1 MKQKIYDCFCY
12 FNEDM
17 LLKLRLDTLWEQV
30 DYFVIVES
38 VKTISGK
45 PKPLNFRIENFQ
57 LYRDKIRY
65 LVLSE
70 YPFPTDDAWRNER
83 YQRNYVAHGLFD
95 ADDGDWILVS
105 DVDEIPRPETIRQFN
120 PRKFVRGDFM
130 QEAYSYY
137 FNNQCFSDGEP
148 VVWPGSKIVTYKAFT
163 DFFGGAEQVRNFKS
177 TGLLRSIKRAWFRNR
192 QVQRIVNGGWHFTW
206 IADIPQIIRK
216 LESFAH
222 QEYNTSEYKDPATI
236 RSKIEAGQDF
246 LNPRCSCRAQFV
258 DHHFPKQLIENQKS
272 YREFLLTAETQKK

>member
-1 MKQKIYDCFCY
+1 
-12 FNEDM
+12 M

-57 LYRDKIRY
+57 LYQDKIRY
-65 LVLSE
+65 LVISE

-83 YQRNYVAHGLFD
+83 YQRDYVAQGLFD
-95 ADDGDWILVS
+95 AAEDDWIMVS

-120 PRKFVRGDFM
+120 PSRFVRGDFM

-137 FNNQCFSDGEP
+137 LNNQCFIDGEP
-148 VVWPGSKIVTYKAFT
+148 VVWLGSKIVTYKAFR

-177 TGLLRSIKRAWFRNR
+177 TGLLRAIKRAWFRNR
-192 QVQRIVNGGWHFTW
+192 LVQRIVHGGWHFTW

-222 QEYNTSEYKDPATI
+222 QEYNTFEYKDPATI
-236 RSKIEAGQDF
+236 RRKIEAGHDF
-246 LNPRCSCRAQFV
+246 INPRCSCRAQFV
-258 DHHFPKQLIENQKS
+258 DYYFPKQLIENQES
-272 YREFLLTAETQKK
+272 YRAFLLTAESQKKNA